1 MLYHIL
7 KLNNIPE
14 PVFAHVYSCP
24 DYAINFKEMMPNL
37 EIAYIKTGELSG
49 EFMGE
54 PFTAKENSILLLPH
68 RYRFV
73 IKSVSPGA
81 HIHYTASALVDPEE
95 KIVTEIPKTLS
106 SDELCLPFC
115 LPNCADTP
123 RLAESLCAIIGEY
136 QKGTPLSKKKCGAM
150 FAALLCDIANAAQ
163 NTTVLSTGKAAEIL
177 DQRIKLYIAK
187 NLSQKISL
195 SDIAEA
201 VGKNGNYLNQVFSKK
216 NHMSIISY
224 VNLAKMKHVAS
235 LLTSH
240 KLTLKE
246 AAKEVGITDTSYLS
260 RLFKEKMGMTIS
272 EFKSNS
278 VDYTFSL
285 NDMDKIF

>member
-7 KLNNIPE
+7 KLKSIPE

-24 DYAINFKEMMPNL
+24 DYAVRFKEMAPNL
-37 EIAYIKTGELSG
+37 EIAYIKTGELTG
-49 EFMGE
+49 EFMGKT
-54 PFTAKENSILLLPH
+54 FTAKENSILLLPH
-68 RYRFV
+68 KYNFAV
-73 IKSVSPGA
+73 KAISPGA
-81 HIHYTASALVDPEE
+81 HIHYTASALVDPESR
-95 KIVTEIPKTLS
+95 IVTEIPEQLEADT
-106 SDELCLPFC
+106 LCLPFC
-115 LPNCADTP
+115 LPNCTDTP
-123 RLAESLCAIIGEY
+123 RLADSLNAIIAEY
-136 QKGTPLSKKKCGAM
+136 QQGDSLSKKKCGAM
-150 FAALLCDIANAAQ
+150 FASLLCDIAAASQ
-163 NTTVLSTGKAAEIL
+163 KTMPQTSGKAAEIL
-177 DQRIKLYIAK
+177 DRRIKLYIEK
-187 NLSQKISL
+187 NLNQKISL

-216 NHMSIISY
+216 NHLSIISY